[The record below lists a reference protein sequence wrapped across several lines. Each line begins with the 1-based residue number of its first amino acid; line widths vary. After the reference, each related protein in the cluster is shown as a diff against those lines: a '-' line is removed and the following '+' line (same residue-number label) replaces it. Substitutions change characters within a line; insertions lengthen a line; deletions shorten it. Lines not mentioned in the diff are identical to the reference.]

1 MTAATPSG
9 GDDAFVWDTDL
20 PKAKKSDSPAEGE
33 PETYS
38 IPGGLSGWSPGDI
51 PPPNSDGTIRK
62 TPPRNEPTPP
72 VAPTARK
79 PKRSVAR
86 YPRWELLGFNLLVF
100 VSSVCVMTLELT
112 ASRLIAKHVG
122 SSLYTW
128 TSVIGVVLAGI
139 TFGNYLG
146 GWLADRFSRARTL
159 AWMFLL
165 SSMACASVLWLD
177 QVVSRIER
185 PDYFDWPT
193 WVLCV
198 VTMMFLLPALLL
210 GTTSPLVASMALER
224 GTKTGSTVGNVYAW
238 GAFGSII
245 GTFLTGFYLIDIW
258 GTRSIIGM
266 TAATLALLAIV
277 VAGGRW
283 TFRTAVVVGWLQ
295 FLTFLWVAAT
305 ITSPT
310 AAGVAG
316 EYGKLLTKFSPE
328 MEHDHILRYWPKFGD
343 SLGGKLHELGLILHL
358 RDDELDAFH
367 DESSYSYIQVRDD
380 YIEGVP
386 VRALRLDKL
395 DHSYF
400 DPNEPT
406 KLHYEYEEVYA
417 AITHRAAPQPAE
429 QLTAKV
435 PQFPGRDELMTR
447 LPAGVMF
454 DPATELLTVPSAEP
468 VLLKSL
474 RELSRDAVYWN
485 AVEELHRETNRVN
498 WGGFTTVAIDELPA
512 GVTIPRE
519 LNAKIRFDV
528 NLQSLSAY
536 ESISLED
543 RDRLC
548 QLGTQAPWRTAIDGL
563 SKQSAAISTLFIGG
577 GGFIFPRW
585 VVAEFPA
592 VKRVD
597 VAELDPAVYQAV
609 RQEMGFTAADEQRIN
624 TVLGDARNF
633 VEDRVRANTRAAL
646 NGEPAVTYDFIY
658 GDAFNDF
665 SVPWHL
671 TTQEFTQKVY
681 DLLTPHG
688 VFLANIIEIYPRTVI
703 PGGTAEEVVA
713 ELTTT
718 PPEALFAPPEAG
730 QQRQVQS
737 QFGPLQIQGGSQ
749 LQFAGVLSEQLEERL
764 KGLAPED
771 AAWQTAIGTL
781 AAKSR
786 APRPLPMRVPSG
798 LIPETLYAKTW
809 TQCPSPFEGV
819 DIYELAEHQHML
831 GLRGVAPVGLCQ
843 KVLDLQPSDSQW
855 KLLINEAADRSEKV
869 AAGRFLGRYVNTMT
883 HVFPYVA
890 VFATS
895 ASHPSESRDTFVVA
909 CARTPLDLRDLP
921 SRGTWEI
928 KPFAEFVRS
937 APDATPELRGQMES
951 LLELA
956 NGNVLTDDFAPVDN
970 LLRPVFVDQDL

>member
-1 MTAATPSG
+1 MTAATPPA
-9 GDDAFVWDTDL
+9 GDDAFVWETDL
-20 PKAKKSDSPAEGE
+20 PKTAKAKPAAEGE
-33 PETYS
+33 AETYP

-51 PPPNSDGTIRK
+51 PPPKSDGTIRK

-72 VAPTARK
+72 AAPTARK
-79 PKRSVAR
+79 AKRAAVR
-86 YPRWELLGFNLLVF
+86 YPGWELFGFNLLVF
-100 VSSVCVMTLELT
+100 VSSVCVMTLELA

-146 GWLADRFSRARTL
+146 GWLADRFSRPRTL
-159 AWMFLL
+159 AWMYLL

-177 QVVSRIER
+177 QVVSRLER

-198 VTMMFLLPALLL
+198 VAMMFLLPALLL

-224 GTKTGSTVGNVYAW
+224 STKTGSTVGNVYAW
-238 GAFGSII
+238 GAFGSIV

-258 GTRSIIGM
+258 GTRSIIGL
-266 TAATLALLAIV
+266 TAATLALLAV
-277 VAGGRW
+277 AVAGGRW
-283 TFRTAVVVGWLQ
+283 AFRTAVVVGWLQ

-310 AAGVAG
+310 AEGVAAQ
-316 EYGKLLTKFSPE
+316 YGKLLMKISPE
-328 MEHDHILRYWPKFGD
+328 IEHDHIQRYWAKFGD
-343 SLGGKLHELGLILHL
+343 SLGGKLHELGLILHV
-358 RDDELDAFH
+358 RDDELDAYH

-380 YIEGVP
+380 YIEGIP

-417 AITHRAAPQPAE
+417 AITHRAAPRPLPQS
-429 QLTAKV
+429 TAKI
-435 PQFPGRDELMTR
+435 PQFPGRDELVTR
-447 LPAGVMF
+447 LPAGVAF
-454 DPATELLTVPSAEP
+454 DPTTELLTVSSAEP

-474 RELSRDAVYWN
+474 RELSRDAAYWN
-485 AVEELHRETNRVN
+485 AIEELHRETNRAN
-498 WGGFTTVAIDELPA
+498 WGGFATVSIDELPP
-512 GVTIPRE
+512 GVTIPQD
-519 LNAKIRFDV
+519 LNSKVRFDV
-528 NLQSLSAY
+528 NLLSLSAY
-536 ESISLED
+536 EAISIEE

-548 QLGTQAPWRTAIDGL
+548 QLGTQAPWRTAID
-563 SKQSAAISTLFIGG
+563 SFSRQSAAISTLFIGG

-592 VKRVD
+592 AKRVD
-597 VAELDPAVYQAV
+597 VAELDPAVYQTV
-609 RQEMGFTAADEQRIN
+609 RQELGFTAADEQRIN

-633 VEDRVRANTRAAL
+633 VEDRVRGNVRAVL
-646 NGEPAVTYDFIY
+646 NNQPAVTYDFVY

-671 TTQEFTQKVY
+671 TTREFTQKVS
-681 DLLTPHG
+681 DLMTPQG
-688 VFLANIIEIYPRTVI
+688 VFLANIIEIYPRTVV
-703 PGGTAEEVVA
+703 PGGTADEVFA

-718 PPEALFAPPEAG
+718 PPESLFAPPEAG
-730 QQRQVQS
+730 VQRQVQS

-749 LQFAGVLSEQLEERL
+749 LRFAGVVSERL
-764 KGLAPED
+764 ETKLKELAPKD
-771 AAWQTAIGTL
+771 LAWQSAIGVL
-781 AAKSR
+781 ATKSR
-786 APRPLPMRVPSG
+786 APRPLPMPVPSG
-798 LIPETLYAKTW
+798 LVPEALYATTW
-809 TQCPSPFEGV
+809 TQCPPPFEGV
-819 DIYELAEHQHML
+819 DIYEIEENQYML
-831 GLRGVAPVGLCQ
+831 GLRGVVPEGLRQ
-843 KVLDLQPSDSQW
+843 KLIDLQPSNSPW
-855 KLLINEAADRSEKV
+855 KLLIDEAADRSDRV
-869 AAGRFLGRYVNTMT
+869 AAGRFLGRYVHTMT
-883 HVFPYVA
+883 TVFPYVG

-909 CARTPLDLRDLP
+909 CARTPLELRDLP
-921 SRGTWEI
+921 SKGTWEI
-928 KPFAEFVRS
+928 KPFAEFVKPT
-937 APDATPELRGQMES
+937 ADATPELRGQMEM

-956 NGNVLTDDFAPVDN
+956 DGQVLTDDFAPVDN